1 MANDLMIYGAIAAP
15 GAELI
20 GDDVSPLAVVSEILK
35 SAGKPLTVRINSPGG
50 SVWGGLSITTAIR
63 AHGNVTTIV
72 DGIAASMASSAFLAG
87 RRRIMQAGSRVMI
100 HDPSA
105 CVMGRSQDMRKE
117 ADVIDGIAADMALMY
132 SESTGGKVSVE
143 DAAAMMAAETWLTP
157 EQAVE
162 LGFAHSIEG
171 KRTAFARIPETMQ
184 YRNAP
189 KEVMQMSTEPNEA
202 PGLLDRMMAKLTGTE
217 QMRAD
222 LAQAEG
228 ALIDATARITSAE
241 ARATTAETA
250 LAAAQVEH
258 AAALESAIA
267 AARIEGAQENQRQV
281 LKAAAPN
288 PVPHVEESTETFAT
302 HSAKWDSLRASG
314 DHVAAGKYYEAHRN
328 QILAGA

>member
-1 MANDLMIYGAIAAP
+1 
-15 GAELI
+15 
-20 GDDVSPLAVVSEILK
+20 
-35 SAGKPLTVRINSPGG
+35 
-50 SVWGGLSITTAIR
+50 
-63 AHGNVTTIV
+63 
-72 DGIAASMASSAFLAG
+72 
-87 RRRIMQAGSRVMI
+87 
-100 HDPSA
+100 
-105 CVMGRSQDMRKE
+105 
-117 ADVIDGIAADMALMY
+117 
-132 SESTGGKVSVE
+132 
-143 DAAAMMAAETWLTP
+143 
-157 EQAVE
+157 
-162 LGFAHSIEG
+162 
-171 KRTAFARIPETMQ
+171 
-184 YRNAP
+184 
-189 KEVMQMSTEPNEA
+189 MSTEPNEA

-241 ARATTAETA
+241 ARATTAEAA

-267 AARIEGAQENQRQV
+267 SARIEGAQENQRQV

-302 HSAKWDSLRASG
+302 HSAKWDSMRASG